1 MCNIHPDVK
10 DGHDLRSQLPAAHS
24 SGTNICRLRLA
35 MNQGGTAV
43 PLELQNTIASV
54 QNLKIVFKKDLAN
67 KLCNYF
73 AIVQVAYICW

>member
-1 MCNIHPDVK
+1 MCNIHPGVK

-24 SGTNICRLRLA
+24 SGTNICRLGLA

-54 QNLKIVFKKDLAN
+54 QI
-67 KLCNYF
+67 
-73 AIVQVAYICW
+73 